1 MTGMPVVADSSPL
14 IYLAA
19 LSDFHFLRDIFGEIV
34 IPPAVYQE
42 VVVQGTGFPVKA
54 NVVVA
59 LDDWI
64 VVKAV
69 RSRGYIE
76 EACEAGCID
85 IGEAEAIVLAQ
96 ECQAGTLLLDDQRA
110 VGYARKLGLNVV
122 RTPVVYSEAKLRGWV
137 SSVREKLDAL
147 RKKGFR
153 LSERHYHLI
162 LDEIGES

>member
-1 MTGMPVVADSSPL
+1 LTGMPVVADSSPL

-96 ECQAGTLLLDDQRA
+96 ECEAARLLLDDRRA
-110 VGYARKLGLNVV
+110 VSYARALGLNVT
-122 RTPVVYSEAKLRGWV
+122 RTPVVYAEAKLRGWIP
-137 SSVREKLDAL
+137 SIRENLDAL

-153 LSERHYHLI
+153 LSERHYRLV
-162 LDEIGES
+162 LEEIGEL

>member
-1 MTGMPVVADSSPL
+1 MPVVADSSPL

-69 RSRGYIE
+69 RSRGYL
-76 EACEAGCID
+76 
-85 IGEAEAIVLAQ
+85 EAEAIVLAQ
-96 ECQAGTLLLDDQRA
+96 ECEAARLLLDDRRA
-110 VGYARKLGLNVV
+110 VSYARALGLNVT
-122 RTPVVYSEAKLRGWV
+122 RTPVVYAEAKLRGWIP
-137 SSVREKLDAL
+137 SIRENLDAL

-153 LSERHYHLI
+153 LSERHYRLV
-162 LDEIGES
+162 LEEIGEL